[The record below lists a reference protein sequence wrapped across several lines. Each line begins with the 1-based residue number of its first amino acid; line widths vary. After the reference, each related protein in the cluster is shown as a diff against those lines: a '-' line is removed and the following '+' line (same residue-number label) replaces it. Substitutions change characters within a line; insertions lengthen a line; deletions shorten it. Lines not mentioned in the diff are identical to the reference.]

1 MKFVTLLLYWLWGGH
16 INMKKKFSMLTIAL
30 AASLG
35 LVACG
40 TGEGDKGTTTN
51 GEAKIKVGM
60 NDRFRNNWW

>member
-1 MKFVTLLLYWLWGGH
+1 
-16 INMKKKFSMLTIAL
+16 MKKKFSMLTIAL

-51 GEAKIKVGM
+51 GEAKIKGR
-60 NDRFRNNWW
+60 NDDRLRNN

>member
-51 GEAKIKVGM
+51 GEA
-60 NDRFRNNWW
+60 